1 MLTTQR
7 PGVPSHLGSFISIFI
22 FVLPPSCYKLLRRDH
37 RLLTPCLCPASWPL
51 PNLLLYMSL

>member
-7 PGVPSHLGSFISIFI
+7 PGVPSHLLLGSFISIFI

-37 RLLTPCLCPASWPL
+37 RLLTPLSVPRLMATT
-51 PNLLLYMSL
+51 